1 VILTVTSA
9 RWEPG
14 LLFAGILLLLAV
26 CTLSFNLA
34 AHEWGDRA
42 RPPIVRWAIGGPLG
56 FYLLISA
63 AAGLACPEYAVAG
76 LLAGLI
82 PPTAVCP
89 AGRAGTVEDRKD
101 RGRLHDESAHRGDE
115 PYAGTDMDDR
125 TPAWGHARAFGC
137 TASAAWWQPLTS
149 AAVTLRPGAP
159 T

>member
-1 VILTVTSA
+1 VILTVSSG

-14 LLFAGILLLLAV
+14 LLIAGILLLLAV
-26 CTLSFNLA
+26 CSLSFNLA

-125 TPAWGHARAFGC
+125 TPAWEHARAFGC